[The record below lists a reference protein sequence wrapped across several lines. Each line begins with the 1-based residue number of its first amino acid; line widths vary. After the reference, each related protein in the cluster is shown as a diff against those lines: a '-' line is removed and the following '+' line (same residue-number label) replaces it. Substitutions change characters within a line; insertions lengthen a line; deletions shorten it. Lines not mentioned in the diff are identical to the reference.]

1 VGRDLLGARSG
12 AYDGARHVFLPGI
25 LSLVLSLLVQD
36 PASRCTVSAGSGDV
50 PERRVAAVRAEVAPA
65 LQQLAAVFRGLPQQ
79 SFRLIVHGSASD
91 LPPYLAAGH
100 HAGSPGFAIP
110 ARHEIHLLLAEIDRT
125 GRGLRP
131 VLVHEL
137 THELLHQACAPWGDR
152 LPRWFHEG
160 IAQVLAKNTY
170 LGASEEVIV
179 WRATAGTLLPFA
191 EIADTFPTGT
201 RELQIAY
208 AQSHSYVSWLE
219 RRFGVAALLKAA
231 RTVDRDRSFDL
242 ALVHM
247 SDQPTAALLE
257 GWRDHLLH
265 GSGAGWR
272 VLLQQFFGLSMV
284 LALPLLA
291 LALIRRLRAD
301 RLARERLQRSETEG
315 ELSFEPRAEPP
326 VDAPFESLPG
336 EAQDPHAEPPVAA
349 PPQDPR

>member
-1 VGRDLLGARSG
+1 MI
-12 AYDGARHVFLPGI
+12 LPGI
-25 LSLVLSLLVQD
+25 LSLVLGLLVQD
-36 PASRCTVSAGSGDV
+36 PASWCTVSAAGPEV
-50 PERRVAAVRAEVAPA
+50 PEQRVAAVRRELVPA
-65 LQQLAAVFRGLPQQ
+65 LQQLAPAFPGLPQRP
-79 SFRLIVHGSASD
+79 FRLIVHAAASE

-160 IAQVLAKNTY
+160 IAQVLAQDTY

-179 WRATAGTLLPFA
+179 WRATAGNLLSFSDL
-191 EIADTFPTGT
+191 ADAFPSE
-201 RELQIAY
+201 RHQLQVAY

-219 RRFGVAALLKAA
+219 RRFGLAALMAMA
-231 RTVDRDRSFDL
+231 RTVDRERSFDH

-247 SDQPTAALLE
+247 SGQSTAALLE
-257 GWRDHLLH
+257 DWREHLLH

-272 VLLQQFFGLSMV
+272 VLLQQFFALSMV

-291 LALIRRLRAD
+291 LALIRRLRVD
-301 RLARERLQRSETEG
+301 RLARQRL
-315 ELSFEPRAEPP
+315 ELAEVTDAAQPDPEPREAGPP
-326 VDAPFESLPG
+326 PAP
-336 EAQDPHAEPPVAA
+336 AA
-349 PPQDPR
+349 PPHGPS